1 MISTR
6 LTSASA
12 GFLLIGGLALLFAS
26 DVLLPCLHPELPAS
40 SAWLGQLVAA
50 AWLAIANLNWW
61 SRSVLLGG
69 IYGRPLVLT
78 NSVLYFITAMVVIRS
93 VTRPDAHL
101 ALWLMLIPTALFAV
115 AYAWLLFRGPLEG
128 DVEAH
133 RRAHLG
139 S

>member
-12 GFLLIGGLALLFAS
+12 VLLLIGGLALLFAS
-26 DVLLPCLHPELPAS
+26 DVLLPSLDPALPAS

-50 AWLAIANLNWW
+50 AWLALANLNWW

-78 NSVLYFITAMVVIRS
+78 NSVLYFITTMVVLRS
-93 VTRPDAHL
+93 VTRSDGHP
-101 ALWLMLIPTALFAV
+101 ALWLMLIPAALFAI
-115 AYAWLLFRGPLEG
+115 AYAWLLFRGPIER

-133 RRAHLG
+133 RRAQLG